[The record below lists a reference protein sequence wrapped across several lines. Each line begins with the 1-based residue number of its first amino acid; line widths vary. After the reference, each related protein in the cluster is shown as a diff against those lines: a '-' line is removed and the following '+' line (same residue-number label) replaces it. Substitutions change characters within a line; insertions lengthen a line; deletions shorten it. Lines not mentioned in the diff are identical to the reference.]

1 MSDPTALPLFVA
13 LEPDAGTIE
22 RIWRYK
28 RQTESLVGPQLYLD
42 HPPHMTLYVGV
53 FPDFDAVLEAT
64 RTLAASWIAPELT
77 LDGWQTF
84 LGDALTGNNTLTLK
98 FAEADCERLR
108 GLQRQLVETL
118 APLRDVAATERR
130 IGGRMSS
137 LAESEQRDAR
147 QFGFPYVGA
156 GWKPHLTVA
165 SIRAEDWASVAEK
178 LLRESPAGTVS
189 CPRLQV
195 YRLVDEHPELVESI
209 ALAAEPDR
217 RDLKEEILAALWR
230 VADRTDWVL
239 SATVAGS
246 FLTRATLEAVSD
258 IDVIAVVDRLD
269 GPRFTETERRFAEE
283 LRPVVERAGL
293 SLRVNSTLGPRKFNE
308 PDIAVLHLM
317 LYSPETHRLHAIRS
331 PFTCLDWQRSTTIRK
346 RSLAS
351 VYPVFGLQPRHF
363 LSARRGPK
371 DYLRDFDRGVVSYRE
386 LVCSETA
393 CEELLRE
400 QPMTVRDR
408 YEYAYHVQR
417 FLMQNLLKLLRRENS
432 PPADAELLDQFFRVF
447 PRKADGYADLYRTL
461 RDRKERQDFA
471 QPIAGLD
478 ERLRGFVADFEVQF
492 RGIFLETAR
501 RHVVFRHAATALNGG
516 TGDQRRFVG
525 RTDPDVSPIPD
536 EALSLLAS
544 ALAEQ
549 PVSAVYTSP
558 LRRCRQSVEALSR
571 RRTLPAAAA
580 DARLVEIDYGL
591 CEGRT
596 IADARREHGELF
608 AAWGRGEDPPFP
620 GGESTADVV
629 ERLHGFA
636 NDVWDRAEGNTVA
649 CTHNVVVR
657 ALAGEALGVPRG
669 DWHRI
674 QVPHL
679 APVTLIQT
687 REYGRFLDLDEGVE
701 ERLFADFLDESSAE

>member
-1 MSDPTALPLFVA
+1 MSESTALPLFVA
-13 LEPDAGTIE
+13 LEPDVGTVE

-53 FPDFDAVLEAT
+53 FPDLDMVLEQT
-64 RTLAASWIAPELT
+64 RALAANWISPELT

-98 FAEADCERLR
+98 FTESDCDRLR
-108 GLQRQLVETL
+108 GLQRRLVETL
-118 APLRDVAATERR
+118 APLRDAAATERR
-130 IGGRMSS
+130 IGGRMSGLS
-137 LAESEQRDAR
+137 ESEQRDAR

-165 SIRAEDWASVAEK
+165 SIRAADWSRVAES
-178 LLRESPAGTVS
+178 LLQETPAGRVS

-195 YRLVDEHPELVESI
+195 YRLVDEHPVLVESFP
-209 ALAAEPDR
+209 LAAERKHDE
-217 RDLKEEILAALWR
+217 LKVEILAALWR
-230 VADRTDWVL
+230 VTDRTDWVL

-246 FLTRATLEAVSD
+246 FLTKATLEAVSD

-269 GPRFTETERRFAEE
+269 GSRFAETERRFAEE
-283 LRPVVERAGL
+283 LGPVVEREGL
-293 SLRVNSTLGPRKFNE
+293 TLRVNSTLGPRKFNE
-308 PDIAVLHLM
+308 PDVAVLHLM

-346 RSLAS
+346 RSLTS

-386 LVCSETA
+386 LVCTETA
-393 CEELLRE
+393 CKELLRE
-400 QPMTVRDR
+400 QRMSVKDR

-417 FLMQNLLKLLRRENS
+417 FLMQNLLKLLWRENS
-432 PPADAELLDQFFRVF
+432 PPEDAALLEGFFGAF
-447 PRKADGYADLYRTL
+447 PRGADGHADLYREL
-461 RDRKERQDFA
+461 RSRKESQDFENPVA
-471 QPIAGLD
+471 SLD
-478 ERLRGFVADFEVQF
+478 ERLREFVADFEAQF

-525 RTDPDVSPIPD
+525 RTDPEVEPIPD
-536 EALSLLAS
+536 EALSVLLET
-544 ALAEQ
+544 LADL
-549 PVSAVYTSP
+549 PISAVYTSP
-558 LRRCRQSVEALSR
+558 LQRCRQSVEALAR
-571 RRTLPAAAA
+571 QRPLPAAIT
-580 DARLVEIDYGL
+580 DLRLQEIDYGL
-591 CEGRT
+591 CDGRT
-596 IADARREHGELF
+596 IADARREFDSLF
-608 AAWGRGEDPPFP
+608 AAWSRGEDPRFP
-620 GGESTADVV
+620 GGESTADVA
-629 ERLHGFA
+629 ERIHRFA

-649 CTHNVVVR
+649 CSHNVVLRV
-657 ALAGEALGVPRG
+657 LVGEALGVPRTE
-669 DWHRI
+669 WHRI

-687 REYGRFLDLDEGVE
+687 REYGRFLDLDERVE
-701 ERLFADFLDESSAE
+701 SQLFAEFLDRSTAG